1 MSALFNFLHLSA
13 LQAGDREHRNAAE
26 IHEICFYLLMLAIVL
41 HVFAV
46 VVTEV
51 RERSGLISAMF
62 SGIKYL
68 PKKPED

>member
-1 MSALFNFLHLSA
+1 MSALFNFLNLSA

-68 PKKPED
+68 DKKPED

>member
-1 MSALFNFLHLSA
+1 MSALFNFLNLSA

-68 PKKPED
+68 HKKPED

>member
-1 MSALFNFLHLSA
+1 
-13 LQAGDREHRNAAE
+13 
-26 IHEICFYLLMLAIVL
+26 MLAIVL

-68 PKKPED
+68 HKKPED

>member
-1 MSALFNFLHLSA
+1 

-68 PKKPED
+68 HKKPED

>member
-1 MSALFNFLHLSA
+1 MSALFNFLNLSA
-13 LQAGDREHRNAAE
+13 LPAGDREHRNAAE

-68 PKKPED
+68 HKKPED